1 MTRAALTGDDD
12 DLRDLATWLRDEDDL
27 RGRVTV
33 SNAPIHEGDMGAAID
48 ALTLVLGG
56 GGAGVLIRSVFTYL
70 TTRRKAVVFEL
81 ELKDGDKE
89 LKVKLTNESKVDDV
103 LAQADKFFDK

>member
-1 MTRAALTGDDD
+1 MTQAALTGTDD

-27 RGRVTV
+27 RGRVQV
-33 SNAPIHEGDMGAAID
+33 RNAPVAPGEMGGVIE
-48 ALTLVLGG
+48 ALTLLLGG

-70 TTRRKAVVFEL
+70 TTRRKAVVFDL

-89 LKVKLTNESKVDDV
+89 LKVKLTNESRVEDV
-103 LAQADKFFDK
+103 LAQAESFFEK